1 MLKRDFQNKTK
12 KNKNMILRRLG
23 NKSKISEK
31 IHKLFPKHEIYI
43 EPFFGAGGMFFNKPK
58 AKYNIVNDID
68 ADVFNLFMVVMNDK
82 EALREAFFQMPI
94 HKDLL
99 NYYKNNE
106 EQDPVKKAIRFLF
119 LSNLTY
125 LGKGQ
130 TLQFGSDNGK
140 LNFNFKLNKTFE
152 ILENVKFDNSD
163 FRTFLNKNIAFG
175 TSGFSCLPEKCFI
188 YCDPP
193 YLGTDN
199 NYSNSFT
206 KEDVVDLFDCL
217 EATKCKFAVSEFD
230 HEFILEEAERRG
242 LVVNYIGERQNLK
255 NRRSEI
261 LITNYQARHTLF

>member
-1 MLKRDFQNKTK
+1 
-12 KNKNMILRRLG
+12 MILRRMG
-23 NKSKISEK
+23 NKRKLSGEIISM
-31 IHKLFPKHEIYI
+31 FPKHSVYI
-43 EPFFGAGGMFFNKPK
+43 EPFFGAGGLFFNKPK
-58 AKYNIVNDID
+58 SKYNIVNDID

-94 HKDLL
+94 HTDLL
-99 NYYKNNE
+99 I
-106 EQDPVKKAIRFLF
+106 DV
-119 LSNLTY
+119 
-125 LGKGQ
+125 
-130 TLQFGSDNGK
+130 QFM
-140 LNFNFKLNKTFE
+140 NK
-152 ILENVKFDNSD
+152 D
-163 FRTFLNKNIAFG
+163 FRIFLKSIQIKK
-175 TSGFSCLPEKCFI
+175 PENFFI

-193 YLGTDN
+193 YLGTND

-261 LITNYQARHTLF
+261 LITNYQASHTLF

>member
-1 MLKRDFQNKTK
+1 
-12 KNKNMILRRLG
+12 MILRRMG
-23 NKSKISEK
+23 NKRKLSGEIISM
-31 IHKLFPKHEIYI
+31 FPKHSVYI
-43 EPFFGAGGMFFNKPK
+43 EPFFGAGGLFFNKPK
-58 AKYNIVNDID
+58 SKYNIVNDID

-94 HKDLL
+94 HTDLL
-99 NYYKNNE
+99 NYYKTNE
-106 EQDPVKKAIRFLF
+106 EAEPLKKALRFLF
-119 LSNLTY
+119 LSNFTY
-125 LGKGQ
+125 LGSGETIK
-130 TLQFGSDNGK
+130 FGTENPK
-140 LNFNFKLNKTFE
+140 LTFQHLEKTFE
-152 ILENVKFDNSD
+152 LLTDVQFMNKD
-163 FRTFLNKNIAFG
+163 FRIFLKSIQIKK
-175 TSGFSCLPEKCFI
+175 PENFFI

-193 YLGTDN
+193 YLGTND

-261 LITNYQARHTLF
+261 LITNYQALHTLF